1 MGQTVAIDA
10 RSLVARLSSLA
21 GGAYLFERDTYLR
34 FWLGRLTS
42 HTAAN
47 AVLYALLILVVRET
61 GSAIHSSLFV
71 VSYILPSAVLGSFS
85 GVLADRVPKGL
96 VLFGGNLARGVLAF
110 LLIGSYESVWTLY
123 GMGLLLALASQFI
136 SPAEGAALPLVV
148 PRQDLTAAN
157 AANNL
162 GSLISQVAG
171 MAVLAP
177 LFLALF
183 VPPLFLVAAV
193 LFFAGAVF
201 FGTTLGFGFE
211 SARGIRRVTVR
222 EVREQFARAW
232 RTLSK
237 DTPSYM
243 SVIIVTLAS
252 VTALVTVSLAPRYVD
267 GVLHVAPQWAIFVLS
282 PAALGILGGMRLA
295 PGLERFLSKAQI
307 VALSFGVLVLGMV
320 VIGMVKPV
328 GAAFE
333 DLFGLNATGARLLV
347 TSVFAVLLAGAYT
360 LINIAARSIVNE
372 RVPVEMQG
380 RVFAAQVVL
389 SNLASIAPILLT
401 GAIAQVLGAD
411 RIFVAVGVVVGV
423 AAVWYWLRSRY
434 SEAAP

>member
-10 RSLVARLSSLA
+10 RSVVARLSSLA
-21 GGAYLFERDTYLR
+21 GGSYLFESNTYLR
-34 FWLGRLTS
+34 FWLGRLAS
-42 HTAAN
+42 HTASN

-71 VSYILPSAVLGSFS
+71 VSYILPAAVLGSFS

-183 VPPLFLVAAV
+183 VPPLFLVASA
-193 LFFAGAVF
+193 LFFVGAAL
-201 FGTTLGFGFE
+201 FGTTLGFGFDN
-211 SARGIRRVTVR
+211 ARRIQRVTVR

-243 SVIIVTLAS
+243 SVVTVTLAS

-267 GVLHVAPQWAIFVLS
+267 GVLHVAPQWAVFVLS
-282 PAALGILGGMRLA
+282 PAALGILGAMRLA
-295 PGLERFLSKAQI
+295 PGLERLLLKAQI

-320 VIGMVKPV
+320 VIGMVRPV
-328 GAAFE
+328 GATFE
-333 DLFGLNATGARLLV
+333 SLLGLNATGARLLV

-360 LINIAARSIVNE
+360 LINITARSIVNE
-372 RVPVEMQG
+372 RIPVEMQG
-380 RVFAAQVVL
+380 RVFAGQVVL
-389 SNLASIAPILLT
+389 SNLASIPPILLT

-411 RIFVAVGVVVGV
+411 RIFVAVGVVVGM

-434 SEAAP
+434 SEASP

>member
-10 RSLVARLSSLA
+10 RSLVTRLSSLA

-71 VSYILPSAVLGSFS
+71 VSYILPSALLGSFS

-136 SPAEGAALPLVV
+136 SPAEGAALPSVV

-193 LFFAGAVF
+193 LFFVGAVF

-333 DLFGLNATGARLLV
+333 DLLGLNATGARLLV
-347 TSVFAVLLAGAYT
+347 TAVFAVLLAGAYT

-372 RVPVEMQG
+372 RIPVEMQG
-380 RVFAAQVVL
+380 RVFAAQAVL

-401 GAIAQVLGAD
+401 GAVAQVLGAD

-434 SEAAP
+434 SEAPP

>member
-10 RSLVARLSSLA
+10 RSLVARLSSLT
-21 GGAYLFERDTYLR
+21 GGSYLFERDAYLR

-85 GVLADRVPKGL
+85 GVLADRAPKGL

-110 LLIGSYESVWTLY
+110 LLIGSYDSVWTLY

-136 SPAEGAALPLVV
+136 SPAEGASLPLVV
-148 PRQDLTAAN
+148 PKEDLTAAN

-162 GSLISQVAG
+162 GTLISQVAG

-183 VPPLFLVAAV
+183 VPPLFLIAAALFV
-193 LFFAGAVF
+193 LGGLL
-201 FGTTLGFGFE
+201 FGTTLGFGVE

-237 DTPSYM
+237 DAPSYM
-243 SVIIVTLAS
+243 SVIILTLAS

-295 PGLERFLSKAQI
+295 PALERFLSKAQV
-307 VALSFGVLVLGMV
+307 VALSFVVLVAGMV
-320 VIGMVKPV
+320 VIGMVQPI
-328 GAAFE
+328 GASFE
-333 DLFGLNATGARLLV
+333 DLFGLGATGARLLV
-347 TSVFAVLLAGAYT
+347 TTVFAVLLAGAYT
-360 LINIAARSIVNE
+360 LINISARSIVNE
-372 RVPVEMQG
+372 RIPVEMQG

-389 SNLASIAPILLT
+389 SNLASIPPILLT

-411 RIFVAVGVVVGV
+411 RIFVAVGTVVGMM
-423 AAVWYWLRSRY
+423 AVWYWLRSRY
-434 SEAAP
+434 SEAAS

>member
-10 RSLVARLSSLA
+10 RSVVARLSSLA
-21 GGAYLFERDTYLR
+21 GGSYLFESNTYLR

-42 HTAAN
+42 HTASN

-85 GVLADRVPKGL
+85 GVLADRAPKGL

-183 VPPLFLVAAV
+183 VPPLFLVASV
-193 LFFAGAVF
+193 LFFVGAAL

-211 SARGIRRVTVR
+211 KARGIHRVTVR

-232 RTLSK
+232 RTLTK

-243 SVIIVTLAS
+243 SVVTVTLAS
-252 VTALVTVSLAPRYVD
+252 VTALVTVSLVPRYVE

-282 PAALGILGGMRLA
+282 PAALGILGVMRLA

-320 VIGMVKPV
+320 IIGMVKPV
-328 GAAFE
+328 GSAFE
-333 DLFGLNATGARLLV
+333 DLLGLNATGARLLV

-372 RVPVEMQG
+372 RIPVEMQG
-380 RVFAAQVVL
+380 RVFAGQAVL
-389 SNLASIAPILLT
+389 SNLASIPPILLT

-411 RIFVAVGVVVGV
+411 RIFVAVGVVVGM
-423 AAVWYWLRSRY
+423 AATWYWLRSRY
-434 SEAAP
+434 SEASP

>member
-10 RSLVARLSSLA
+10 RSVVARLSSLA
-21 GGAYLFERDTYLR
+21 GGSYLFESNTYLR
-34 FWLGRLTS
+34 FWLGRLAS
-42 HTAAN
+42 HTASN

-71 VSYILPSAVLGSFS
+71 VSYILPAAVLGSFS

-183 VPPLFLVAAV
+183 VPPLFLVASA
-193 LFFAGAVF
+193 LFFVGAAL
-201 FGTTLGFGFE
+201 FGTTLGFGFDN
-211 SARGIRRVTVR
+211 ARRIQRVTVR

-243 SVIIVTLAS
+243 SVVTVTLAS

-267 GVLHVAPQWAIFVLS
+267 GVLHVAPQWAVFVLS
-282 PAALGILGGMRLA
+282 PAALGILGAMRLA
-295 PGLERFLSKAQI
+295 PGLERLLLKAQI

-320 VIGMVKPV
+320 VIGMVRPV
-328 GAAFE
+328 GATFE
-333 DLFGLNATGARLLV
+333 SLLGLNATGARLLV
-347 TSVFAVLLAGAYT
+347 TSVFAVLVAGAYT
-360 LINIAARSIVNE
+360 LINITARSIVNE
-372 RVPVEMQG
+372 RIPVEMQG
-380 RVFAAQVVL
+380 RVFAGQVVL
-389 SNLASIAPILLT
+389 SNLASIPPILLT

-411 RIFVAVGVVVGV
+411 RIFVAVGVVVGM

-434 SEAAP
+434 SEASP

>member
-10 RSLVARLSSLA
+10 RSLVARLSSLT

-42 HTAAN
+42 HTAVN

-71 VSYILPSAVLGSFS
+71 VSYILPAAALGSFS
-85 GVLADRVPKGL
+85 GVLADRAPKGL

-110 LLIGSYESVWTLY
+110 LLLGSYENVWTLY
-123 GMGLLLALASQFI
+123 AMGLLLALASQFI

-148 PRQDLTAAN
+148 PREDLTAAN

-183 VPPLFLVAAV
+183 VPPLFLIAAV
-193 LFFAGAVF
+193 LFFAGGLL
-201 FGTTLGFGFE
+201 FGTTLGFGLE
-211 SARGIRRVTVR
+211 SARSIRRVTVR

-237 DTPSYM
+237 DAPSYM
-243 SVIIVTLAS
+243 SVVTLTLAS

-295 PGLERFLSKAQI
+295 PALERLLPKAQV
-307 VALSFGVLVLGMV
+307 VALSFAALVVGMV
-320 VIGMVKPV
+320 VIGMVKPI
-328 GAAFE
+328 GAGFE
-333 DLFGLNATGARLLV
+333 GLLGLNATGARLLV
-347 TSVFAVLLAGAYT
+347 TAVFAVLLACAYT
-360 LINIAARSIVNE
+360 LINISARSIVNE
-372 RVPVEMQG
+372 RIPVDMQG
-380 RVFAAQVVL
+380 RVFAAQAVL
-389 SNLASIAPILLT
+389 SNLASIPPILLT

-411 RIFVAVGVVVGV
+411 RIFVAVGTGVGV
-423 AAVWYWLRSRY
+423 MAVWYWIRSRY
-434 SEAAP
+434 GEAAP